1 MDPRIALSC
10 PIFLSSFFYMHKEG
24 IIMAN
29 NFMMKLL
36 LLFFGLA
43 SYGVIAQISKKPDV
57 ASSAIQPG
65 GFQTSTLLTSVI
77 NKADVV
83 LHEVDD
89 NNAQTDF
96 NANTFDMEDTEV
108 FTDTEEGDDDELDVV
123 NDFKPEDLAMSN
135 TANSKGGKGIK
146 ARLIRYKHSE
156 CEKKRGSGKGKKMK
170 EGKCHTL
177 HRRYFQS
184 YQFSIRE
191 KKSKKKDED
200 DESDDGP
207 ANACRII
214 IYHDGKCKDE
224 ASTANEESCEDMEGN
239 DDDEDDDKKLHSRDM
254 MKPKGGKYK
263 SARFLCDGVDAS
275 SNHSSSETVSEY
287 YSVTSSYHSPASSYY
302 STTENFYSATSS
314 SAPAMNLT
322 ATGSSSRFFPSS
334 SANSTLSSKTISGQP
349 TTTEAPDEDDKE
361 DPEEEVEKADPN
373 EKDEEDETDEK
384 DKEVIRPGSQTTKTK
399 KHSSKSHKK
408 TKGTKKHSKQTQTTV
423 TATKSAETITD
434 S

>member
-1 MDPRIALSC
+1 
-10 PIFLSSFFYMHKEG
+10 MHKEG

-239 DDDEDDDKKLHSRDM
+239 DDDEDDNKKLHSRDL
-254 MKPKGGKYK
+254 MKLKGGKYK

-275 SNHSSSETVSEY
+275 SNNSSSETVREY
-287 YSVTSSYHSPASSYY
+287 YSVTSSYHHPTLDHY
-302 STTENFYSATSS
+302 STTEDFYSATSS
-314 SAPAMNLT
+314 SASAMNLT
-322 ATGSSSRFFPSS
+322 ATGSSSKFFPSS
-334 SANSTLSSKTISGQP
+334 SANSTLSSKTISRQP
-349 TTTEAPDEDDKE
+349 TTTEAPDEEDKE
-361 DPEEEVEKADPN
+361 DPEEEDDKEDPN
-373 EKDEEDETDEK
+373 EKDEEDEADDKDEK
-384 DKEVIRPGSQTTKTK
+384 ETLPGSQATKTR

-408 TKGTKKHSKQTQTTV
+408 TKGTKKHPKRTV
-423 TATKSAETITD
+423 TATKPTETITD
-434 S
+434 A